1 MLAETFKD
9 NFGKGFDAMAGVDR
23 RQHVRTAMKARVK
36 VVHEVFGEFHFSTGD
51 ISDGGL
57 FVVMEDDSFSPE
69 LGDRV
74 TVQVQGLP
82 VPAPVLDMKIV
93 RRTDDGLGL
102 QFENC

>member
-1 MLAETFKD
+1 MAEE
-9 NFGKGFDAMAGVDR
+9 DR
-23 RQHVRTAMKARVK
+23 RQHVRTAMNARVK
-36 VVHEVFGEFHFSTGD
+36 IVHQSFGEFFFNTSD

-57 FVVMEDDSFSPE
+57 FIVMEDDTFRPE

-82 VPAPVLDMKIV
+82 VPAPVLEMCVV
-93 RRTDDGLGL
+93 RKTNDGLGL

>member
-1 MLAETFKD
+1 MSSFFNT
-9 NFGKGFDAMAGVDR
+9 
-23 RQHVRTAMKARVK
+23 
-36 VVHEVFGEFHFSTGD
+36 SD

-57 FVVMEDDSFSPE
+57 FIVMEDDTFRPE

-82 VPAPVLDMKIV
+82 VPAPVLEMCVV
-93 RRTDDGLGL
+93 RRTNDGLGL